1 MELSS
6 LSDRGELARAGAI
19 AFEAVLVESVEDLM
33 VGEHARARLV
43 VDKAFVDG
51 AEHRGEVDVVAPVGE
66 YHFQAFDLLLA
77 VAEYAQAVTVGE
89 QSGERFA
96 DKLEILVVDSLRRAA
111 EVDRRA
117 GLGVGL
123 RG

>member
-19 AFEAVLVESVEDLM
+19 AFEAVLVESVEDLV

-66 YHFQAFDLLLA
+66 YHFRRSICF
-77 VAEYAQAVTVGE
+77 
-89 QSGERFA
+89 
-96 DKLEILVVDSLRRAA
+96 SLSLSMHRR
-111 EVDRRA
+111 
-117 GLGVGL
+117 
-123 RG
+123 